1 MKIASKILPIFFL
14 KNPKKT
20 CVVGIVL
27 GVVYLCYIKIQNIS
41 NRDIPNP
48 IVQEKMVEMLI
59 SCGNEGSAV
68 SYGELKYN
76 KMHDIYN
83 IKLID
88 GVAYGSIFENQTI
101 SLQGTAIM
109 ENDIPIDNATYQD
122 FERYIP
128 YKNGELSPVGL
139 ISTNNQRK
147 TSHYVNGIT
156 WVETNKV
163 LERNGM
169 KPYSLDYINFV
180 FYKKNDKTYIV
191 LFNQTKNSDIQYIC
205 HNYSPVKLLN
215 DFGNFVLQNG

>member
-1 MKIASKILPIFFL
+1 MVNS
-14 KNPKKT
+14 
-20 CVVGIVL
+20 
-27 GVVYLCYIKIQNIS
+27 
-41 NRDIPNP
+41 DIPSP

-76 KMHDIYN
+76 KVHGIYS

-88 GVAYGSIFENQTI
+88 GVAYGSIFENKTT

-109 ENDIPIDNATYQD
+109 ENDIPIDEATYQD

-147 TSHYVNGIT
+147 TSYYVNGIT
-156 WVETNKV
+156 WLETNKA

-169 KPYSLDYINFV
+169 KLYNLDYINFV
-180 FYKKNDKTYIV
+180 FYKKNDNELRKKIE
-191 LFNQTKNSDIQYIC
+191 D
-205 HNYSPVKLLN
+205 
-215 DFGNFVLQNG
+215 LQKCCNVDVQFLTNC

>member
-1 MKIASKILPIFFL
+1 
-14 KNPKKT
+14 
-20 CVVGIVL
+20 
-27 GVVYLCYIKIQNIS
+27 
-41 NRDIPNP
+41 
-48 IVQEKMVEMLI
+48 MLI